1 MKEIII
7 LLLYCGVVSLR
18 RHYFFEK
25 YLKIIL
31 TIKKNI

>member
-1 MKEIII
+1 MKKIII
-7 LLLYCGVVSLR
+7 LLLCGRVVSLR

-25 YLKIIL
+25 YFKIIL